1 MVYLLVTFS
10 RGGKVNGRTRE
21 QNYEDDLYDR
31 AIIPE
36 EKEIAQTEEEK
47 RRPEVYQEDT
57 PNLNDY
63 QLQER
68 HRCFKPSRAIN
79 GHMKIECRKECTLTC
94 VPRYPNK

>member
-10 RGGKVNGRTRE
+10 RDGKVHGRTRE
-21 QNYEDDLYDR
+21 QSYEDDLYDR

-36 EKEIAQTEEEK
+36 EKEIVQTEEEK

-63 QLQER
+63 QLEDR
-68 HRCFKPSRAIN
+68 DHCFEGTGPGNSRGEIQ
-79 GHMKIECRKECTLTC
+79 CREGCRLTC
-94 VPRYPNK
+94 VLL